1 MSAARSRACASPYP
15 PNSSPPS
22 QTAFDHAHLLND
34 RHLVFKHLQHKKQLA
49 DAADKAEQER
59 RKQADPQTGSGKRP
73 AGASLLALRKAP
85 RT

>member
-1 MSAARSRACASPYP
+1 MMEAIRQSEAM
-15 PNSSPPS
+15 
-22 QTAFDHAHLLND
+22 
-34 RHLVFKHLQHKKQLA
+34 LA
-49 DAADKAEQER
+49 KEQER